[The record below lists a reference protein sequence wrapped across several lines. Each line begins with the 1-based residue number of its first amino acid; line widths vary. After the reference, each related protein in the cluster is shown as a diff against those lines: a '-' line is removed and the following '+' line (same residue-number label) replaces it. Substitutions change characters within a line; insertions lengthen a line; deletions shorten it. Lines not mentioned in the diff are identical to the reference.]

1 MITLRE
7 PAYAK
12 VNLTLDVLAKRP
24 DGYHDL
30 ESIFQAVS
38 LRDEI
43 LLTLGT
49 GESWDLICS
58 DPQIPC
64 DRRNLVWKAAE
75 LFCQETGFDPKGLHM
90 EIRKQIPSQA
100 GLGGGSA
107 DAAAVLRVLNR
118 CLEKPLSLEA
128 LAQMGAKVGSDV
140 PFCVIGGSAFAEGR
154 GERLSPLGTEGKLH
168 YVLVKPSLSFST
180 PELFRKI
187 DNSSIPKRPNHE
199 AMTKA
204 LENGDP
210 VQVGEQLCNVFE
222 YAVLEDYPEIGRIK
236 ELLLSHGAVGAQMT
250 GSGSVVF
257 AIFQTEGQAQQAH
270 CAIASEYPDSYCC
283 TTV

>member
-64 DRRNLVWKAAE
+64 DRRNLVWKGAE

-118 CLEKPLSLEA
+118 CLEKPLSIEA

-140 PFCVIGGSAFAEGR
+140 PFCVIGGTAFAEGR
-154 GERLSPLGTEGKLH
+154 GERLRPLGTEGKLH

-270 CAIASEYPDSYCC
+270 CAIASEYPDSYNC